1 VSAPSDTW
9 SDQARVLV
17 RPFAAYRALADDT
30 ESPGS
35 AIFARLFVLMIALG
49 AFVSF
54 TAAGRLVP
62 LHMMSPAIAWA
73 YIPLLQ
79 LACIAVVRLGFAR
92 THNTLRVYALYLA
105 GHGGWMLLLLAI
117 AAVCLLS
124 PNAPGA
130 LLWLLR
136 SGVIPVAVVVN
147 FVWGIV
153 ITFALFRSALGLPRR
168 VSGSATAC
176 FYALYAG
183 SIASWFL
190 VTGQLHTLFQR

>member
-1 VSAPSDTW
+1 VTSSSW

-17 RPFAAYRALADDT
+17 RPFRTYAELGAEDEAPR
-30 ESPGS
+30 P
-35 AIFARLFVLMIALG
+35 AIYARLFVLMVVLG

-62 LHMMSPAIAWA
+62 LHVVSPSIAWA
-73 YIPLLQ
+73 YVPLLQ
-79 LACIAVVRLGFAR
+79 LAATALVRRRFVRQQSVAR
-92 THNTLRVYALYLA
+92 IYALYLA

-117 AAVCLLS
+117 ASVCLF
-124 PNAPGA
+124 APDAPAA

-136 SGVIPVAVVVN
+136 TGIIPLAVLAN

-153 ITFALFRSALGLPRR
+153 ITFALFRRGLGLTR
-168 VSGSATAC
+168 GTAHAATAL
-176 FYALYAG
+176 FYSIYAG